1 MDAEMLKAVTDVA
14 ENVTTIAV
22 LICWISCLIRENSIL
37 RRILFG
43 YLLESDAIKE
53 METQAGI

>member
-22 LICWISCLIRENSIL
+22 LICWISWLIRENSIL
-37 RRILFG
+37 KRILFG
-43 YLLESDAIKE
+43 YLPESDAIKE
-53 METQAGI
+53 METQSGI